1 MSHEYLHELKQ
12 FIGRFASHR
21 LKMVTAM
28 VLLLASSAS
37 AAAAE
42 TSDKWETHLDVYLWG
57 ASIGGRTANGSD
69 LNVSFDSLLKNLKM
83 GFMGTFGARK
93 GKFSM
98 IADLIY
104 LDVGK
109 SASNSGEYNGQ
120 PIQGDS
126 KLELTGWVSTLGGG
140 YSLINDE
147 RTTLDLILGAR
158 YLNLDSD
165 YSFRADNTDILFD
178 LSGTFWDGVVG
189 LNGKT
194 ELGEKWYLAYYA
206 DLGAGDSD
214 FTWQTRLGFGYN
226 LKKHALFF
234 GYRYLDW
241 DFKSGDRLNDLN
253 FHGPY
258 AGVKFSF

>member
-1 MSHEYLHELKQ
+1 MSTSHFIHSIRLRQLK
-12 FIGRFASHR
+12 FVIALMLLIAG
-21 LKMVTAM
+21 TAT
-28 VLLLASSAS
+28 

-69 LNVSFDSLLKNLKM
+69 LNVSFDSLLKNLEM

-98 IADLIY
+98 FADLIY

-109 SASNSGEYNGQ
+109 TANNKGEYNGQ
-120 PIQGDS
+120 PIEGKS
-126 KLELTGWVSTLGGG
+126 KLELTGWVSTLAGG
-140 YSLINDE
+140 YSLMNSE

-165 YSFRADNTDILFD
+165 FKFRSDDVDVISD

-194 ELGEKWYLAYYA
+194 HLGEKWYFAYYA

-226 LKKHALFF
+226 LKKHSLFF

-241 DFKSGDRLNDLN
+241 EFKSGGELNDLN